1 MSTLGADGNV
11 SPQPPTGASLAAPA
25 SLGLS
30 ALAVALADGPWW
42 IVALLICAV
51 SFITLVQTVFPQ
63 ESADRLEWWR
73 DRRRT
78 RARAQAPPNSAP
90 VEKMID

>member
-11 SPQPPTGASLAAPA
+11 SPQPPTGASLATPIG
-25 SLGLS
+25 LGLP
-30 ALAVALADGPWW
+30 ALAAALANGPWW
-42 IVALLICAV
+42 ITALLICVA
-51 SFITLVQTVFPQ
+51 SSIALVQTVFPQ

-78 RARAQAPPNSAP
+78 RA
-90 VEKMID
+90 